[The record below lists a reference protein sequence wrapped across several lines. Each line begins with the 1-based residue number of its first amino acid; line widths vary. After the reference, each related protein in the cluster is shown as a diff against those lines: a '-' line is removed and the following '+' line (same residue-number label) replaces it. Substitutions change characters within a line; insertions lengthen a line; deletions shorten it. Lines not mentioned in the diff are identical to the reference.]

1 MKASAGEG
9 VGLGGARIQRSSAP
23 CLSNAQT
30 PAPAALAFDPDRPR
44 LDRIRKVC
52 VFRALQLGDML
63 CTVPALRG
71 LRTALPDATIALVG
85 LPWARSFVRRFHRYI
100 DQFIEFP
107 GHPAMP
113 EQPARPQLWAD
124 FVGRMR
130 ALRFDLALQLHGSG
144 EISNE
149 VVTAFGAA
157 RCAGF
162 CPSAEAAPDPGTF
175 LEWQPREPEVLRYVR
190 LMRHLGF
197 PDCGTEL
204 EWPLL
209 DEDAAEA
216 LPTTLSQR
224 CYVCVHPGAR
234 LPSRRWPVE
243 RFAQV
248 ADRLAASGYTIVV
261 TGSIEEAALAA
272 ELVERMREP
281 ALDLAGK
288 TSLGGLAQLIGRAR
302 LLVCND
308 TGVSHVAAAVG
319 TPSVVVCC
327 GADPVRW
334 APLNAVRH
342 RVLHQ
347 PLDCRPCMHAV
358 CPIGHPCAL
367 GITPDQ
373 VADEALCALRN
384 RMRSGAGEDVLQ

>member
-1 MKASAGEG
+1 MSA
-9 VGLGGARIQRSSAP
+9 A
-23 CLSNAQT
+23 CLPNAQT
-30 PAPAALAFDPDRPR
+30 PATAALAFDPDRPR
-44 LDRIRKVC
+44 LDRMRKVC

-63 CTVPALRG
+63 CTVPALRS

-85 LPWARSFVRRFHRYI
+85 LPWARSFVRRFHRYL
-100 DQFIEFP
+100 DEFIEFP

-113 EQPARPQLWAD
+113 EQPARPQLWSD
-124 FVGRMR
+124 FVAMMR
-130 ALRFDLALQLHGSG
+130 ARRFDLALQMHGSG
-144 EISNE
+144 EISND
-149 VVTAFGAA
+149 VVAAFAAA

-162 CPSAEAAPDPGTF
+162 CPSAEAALDPGTF
-175 LEWQPREPEVLRYVR
+175 LMWQAREPEVLRYVR

-209 DEDAAEA
+209 DDDAAEDLPAA
-216 LPTTLSQR
+216 LERES
-224 CYVCVHPGAR
+224 YVCVHPGAR
-234 LPSRRWPVE
+234 LLSRRWPVE

-248 ADRLAASGYTIVV
+248 ADRLAAGGYTIVV
-261 TGSIEEAALAA
+261 TGSTEEMPLTAAL
-272 ELVERMREP
+272 VQRMRKP
-281 ALDLAGK
+281 ALDLAGR

-334 APLNAVRH
+334 APLDAVRH
-342 RVLHQ
+342 RVLYQ

-367 GITPDQ
+367 EITPDQ
-373 VADEALCALRN
+373 VADEAMGALRN
-384 RMRSGAGEDVLQ
+384 RVRSGAGEEVLQ

>member
-1 MKASAGEG
+1 MASAGNG
-9 VGLGGARIQRSSAP
+9 GGLRRARIERSSAA
-23 CLSNAQT
+23 CLPNAQ
-30 PAPAALAFDPDRPR
+30 AAATATLAFDPDRPR
-44 LDRIRKVC
+44 LDRLRKVC
-52 VFRALQLGDML
+52 IFRALQLGDML
-63 CTVPALRG
+63 CTVPALRS
-71 LRTALPDATIALVG
+71 LRAGLPDATIALVG
-85 LPWARSFVRRFHRYI
+85 LPWARSFVRRFHRYV
-100 DQFIEFP
+100 DEFIEFP

-113 EQPARPQLWAD
+113 EQPARPQLWSD
-124 FVGRMR
+124 FVAMMR
-130 ALRFDLALQLHGSG
+130 ERRFDLALQMHGSG
-144 EISNE
+144 EISND
-149 VVTAFGAA
+149 VVAAFGAA

-162 CPSAEAAPDPGTF
+162 CASAEAAPDPGTF
-175 LEWQPREPEVLRYVR
+175 LLWQAREPEVLRYVR

-209 DEDAAEA
+209 DDDAAEDLPAA
-216 LPTTLSQR
+216 LELES
-224 CYVCVHPGAR
+224 YVCVHPGAR
-234 LPSRRWPVE
+234 LLSRRWPVE

-248 ADRLAASGYTIVV
+248 ADRLAAGGYTVVV
-261 TGSIEEAALAA
+261 TGSTEEMPLAAAL
-272 ELVERMREP
+272 VQHMRES

-334 APLNAVRH
+334 APLDAVRH
-342 RVLHQ
+342 RVLYQ

-367 GITPDQ
+367 EITPDQ
-373 VADEALCALRN
+373 VADEAMGALRN
-384 RMRSGAGEDVLQ
+384 RVRSGAGEEVLQ